1 MAVVSILIVLLLI
14 ILVAV
19 VSIIVYFFVYKRNIN
34 QRLQKMNKKAELE
47 NDEWYGK
54 TEDSDRSKASSAFYE
69 EPERKRIP
77 ALNAFAIGV
86 VVASSWFC
94 VLFCIVT
101 VNNQTTNLQNSIMG
115 MQSQVEELRETVE
128 RIAPDTDLS
137 SASEGILSAS
147 IQYGNIYKE
156 DQTADATITIQPE
169 EMIPNSTAYLTY
181 YGKQEKMEEKENG
194 TYTATFRMPLF
205 GESDDEDTYGNITY
219 TLETEDGKKT
229 MQILD
234 NELEDDFYSQR
245 FYRYLMT
252 LSVEYDDCKIYG
264 WKNNKLYVKGKMTA
278 EAEPDC
284 EDVIKDAKLVVRM
297 NGDVMDQV
305 QLGTLTNPG
314 QEQEFELKTTYPDK
328 GKDDQLDIYLETV
341 DSYGYKFV
349 YSFFGWSN
357 GDDVYMTRVYDENGG
372 LVYNG
377 W

>member
-47 NDEWYGK
+47 NGEWYEK
-54 TEDSDRSKASSAFYE
+54 TEDGDRSKVSSAFYE

-137 SASEGILSAS
+137 SASDGILSAS

-156 DQTADATITIQPE
+156 DKTADATITIQPE

-181 YGKQEKMEEKENG
+181 YGKQERMEEKENG
-194 TYTATFRMPLF
+194 IYTATFRMPLF

-252 LSVEYDDCKIYG
+252 LYVVYDDCKIYG

-278 EAEPDC
+278 EAEPNC
-284 EDVIKDAKLVVRM
+284 QDVIKDAKLVVRM
-297 NGDVMDQV
+297 NGDVVDQL
-305 QLGTLTNPG
+305 QLGILTKPG
-314 QEQEFELKTTYPDK
+314 QEQGFELKTIYPDK
-328 GKDDQLDIYLETV
+328 GEDDKLDVYLEAV

-349 YSFFGWSN
+349 YSFFGWTK
-357 GDDVYMTRVYDENGG
+357 GDDVYMTKVYDENGE
-372 LVYNG
+372 LVYEG